1 LLLRSALVASQ
12 VAPGFNPSNLLT
24 MTVSLPENKFDW
36 NHNAVFARDVIDAV
50 RSLPAVRDAAVIQGV
65 PMREG
70 SFYHSGTIEG
80 YVPASDAEEPLWRI
94 RVVSPGYWDVIQ
106 IPILA
111 GRKLEARDE
120 EGELGRPRS
129 IVASRS
135 FANRY
140 WPGQNV
146 VGKRVGVDLAR
157 MGLSAAPETWWMT
170 VVGVAEDVRY
180 SGLEADPTVDVYY
193 PQSLFPQAAITL
205 IARTRGDPLNEAS
218 DVRNR
223 IRAVDRDAFVTD
235 VRSMDQLI
243 AHSQA
248 ERRAGTLLIGVFS
261 ALALVLAVFG
271 VYTVITQA
279 VVQRRFEMGIRSAL
293 GAEPRRLVALAMRT
307 AVQPA
312 MIGVVIGG
320 LGATAVTRLL
330 QSSLFGISSSDSVS
344 WVGACAIIL
353 IGCVVAGYVPARRA
367 AQVDPMSVL
376 RTE

>member
-1 LLLRSALVASQ
+1 
-12 VAPGFNPSNLLT
+12 
-24 MTVSLPENKFDW
+24 
-36 NHNAVFARDVIDAV
+36 
-50 RSLPAVRDAAVIQGV
+50 
-65 PMREG
+65 
-70 SFYHSGTIEG
+70 
-80 YVPASDAEEPLWRI
+80 
-94 RVVSPGYWDVIQ
+94 
-106 IPILA
+106 
-111 GRKLEARDE
+111 
-120 EGELGRPRS
+120 
-129 IVASRS
+129 
-135 FANRY
+135 
-140 WPGQNV
+140 
-146 VGKRVGVDLAR
+146 

-223 IRAVDRDAFVTD
+223 IRAVDRDAFITD